1 MMKRRKGDG
10 GEEQRINQIQSL
22 ETEVIKSEE
31 MIADM
36 KSQSDNLMFKA
47 ESQSNMLLV
56 VQSCALKRRSVA
68 EQEHVR
74 EIKRRIVELT
84 DMKKTMS

>member
-1 MMKRRKGDG
+1 
-10 GEEQRINQIQSL
+10 
-22 ETEVIKSEE
+22 
-31 MIADM
+31 M